1 MKKDVAKL
9 WIKALRSGKYKQ
21 GKWTLRNHNN
31 SFCCLGVLCDIYNTE
46 RKKSKKKTL
55 TVTKVNN
62 LFDGKCYKYGSYA
75 CYLPPAVKKWAGIK
89 TKNGQFNDVKNG
101 EWYTLSG
108 LNDGDFGRGSKSF
121 DKIAAIINANIDEL

>member
-9 WIKALRSGKYKQ
+9 WTKALRSGKYKQ
-21 GKWTLRNHNN
+21 GKWTLRNYDN

-46 RKKSKKKTL
+46 KKKSKKKTL
-55 TVTKVNN
+55 TVTKVNDKI
-62 LFDGKCYKYGSYA
+62 DGKCYKYGSYT
-75 CYLPPAVKKWAGIK
+75 CYLPPVVKKWAGIK
-89 TKNGQFNDVKNG
+89 TKQGQFSDVKNG

-121 DKIAAIINANIDEL
+121 DKIADIIDANIDRL